1 MYYTEGKVTRIP
13 PINNGRGAKFK
24 PPKGQGEF
32 VGENRDGKGNTPKK
46 GERCI
51 NQAFQIKRRKC
62 PKFGEEGGFTKGLGW
77 GEGGGMGELGE
88 EQN

>member
-32 VGENRDGKGNTPKK
+32 VGENRDGNGNTPKK
-46 GERCI
+46 GKDVLIRPS
-51 NQAFQIKRRKC
+51 K
-62 PKFGEEGGFTKGLGW
+62 
-77 GEGGGMGELGE
+77 
-88 EQN
+88 